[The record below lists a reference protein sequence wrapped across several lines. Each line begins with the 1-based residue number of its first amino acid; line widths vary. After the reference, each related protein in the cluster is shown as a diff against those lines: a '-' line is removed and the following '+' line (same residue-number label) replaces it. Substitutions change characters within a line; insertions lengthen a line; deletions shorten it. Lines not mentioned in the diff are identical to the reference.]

1 MVGAP
6 VIALCLAVAVGFV
19 MGCLVGFE
27 FGYGEG
33 AGEEA
38 LRWIEHTMEVHEH
51 EREHG
56 IQEPR

>member
-1 MVGAP
+1 M
-6 VIALCLAVAVGFV
+6 IALCLAVAVGFV